1 MAGVEKMGKGLSR
14 RTEPQVQRRSSEIA
28 ELVSRMLLIVS
39 GGSRVFERL
48 ENAGRELVSG
58 SK

>member
-1 MAGVEKMGKGLSR
+1 MAGVEMGKGLSQ
-14 RTEPQVQRRSSEIA
+14 RTELQVQRRSSEIA
-28 ELVSRMLLIVS
+28 ELVSGTLLIVC

-48 ENAGRELVSG
+48 ENTGRELVSG

>member
-1 MAGVEKMGKGLSR
+1 VAGVEKMGKGLSR

-28 ELVSRMLLIVS
+28 ELVSRMLLIVC

-48 ENAGRELVSG
+48 ENTGRNL
-58 SK
+58 